1 MLDLSKH
8 GHTRTKEYYA
18 GKNDMTDIVKRLT
31 AKDNL
36 TSVINTCTCKPGRHP
51 GELADLMKE
60 AADEITRLRAEN
72 EKLRDAYDTDA
83 LTISYNLGYTCG
95 KDIAKDEIEKLHRE
109 AAIRI
114 DQIEREQEAH
124 LRTISDYNRA
134 MVKNDKL
141 HKALKPFADAVLK
154 DEYSWKYDIN
164 SDDFRAAA
172 AAIRESGDE

>member
-1 MLDLSKH
+1 
-8 GHTRTKEYYA
+8 
-18 GKNDMTDIVKRLT
+18 
-31 AKDNL
+31 
-36 TSVINTCTCKPGRHP
+36 
-51 GELADLMKE
+51 MKE

-114 DQIEREQEAH
+114 DQITREQEAH
-124 LRTISDYNRA
+124 LRTIADYNRA
-134 MVKNDKL
+134 AVKNKKL
-141 HKALKPFADAVLK
+141 HKALEPFADAVT
-154 DEYSWKYDIN
+154 DEYSWKYNIN
-164 SDDFRAAA
+164 GDDFRAAA

>member
-1 MLDLSKH
+1 MS
-8 GHTRTKEYYA
+8 
-18 GKNDMTDIVKRLT
+18 DIVERL
-31 AKDNL
+31 
-36 TSVINTCTCKPGRHP
+36 RE
-51 GELADLMKE
+51 GETEGVDGWWFVMAE
-60 AADEITRLRAEN
+60 AANEIERLRAEN

-124 LRTISDYNRA
+124 LRTIADYNRA
-134 MVKNDKL
+134 AVKNEKL
-141 HKALKPFADAVLK
+141 RKALKPFAYYASQIPDDV
-154 DEYSWKYDIN
+154 
-164 SDDFRAAA
+164 SDTCSASGTVGDLRAAA

>member
-1 MLDLSKH
+1 MSDDLTIAYMLGVEDMRSKLH
-8 GHTRTKEYYA
+8 KQ
-18 GKNDMTDIVKRLT
+18 
-31 AKDNL
+31 
-36 TSVINTCTCKPGRHP
+36 
-51 GELADLMKE
+51 
-60 AADEITRLRAEN
+60 ADEIERLRAEN

-124 LRTISDYNRA
+124 LRTIADYNRA
-134 MVKNDKL
+134 AVENEKL
-141 HKALKPFADAVLK
+141 REALKPFAEKYTIK
-154 DEYSWKYDIN
+154 DDSLPNEHNALALIN
-164 SDDFRAAA
+164 VGDLRAAA

>member
-1 MLDLSKH
+1 
-8 GHTRTKEYYA
+8 
-18 GKNDMTDIVKRLT
+18 MTDIVKRLT

-36 TSVINTCTCKPGRHP
+36 TSIITSVWCKVGRHP

-124 LRTISDYNRA
+124 LRTIADYNRSR
-134 MVKNDKL
+134 VQSEKL
-141 HKALKPFADAVLK
+141 RSALEPFARMAADYEDWETEKITMIVLL
-154 DEYSWKYDIN
+154 YHL
-164 SDDFRAAA
+164 RAAA
-172 AAIRESGDE
+172 TAIRESGDD

>member
-1 MLDLSKH
+1 MAD
-8 GHTRTKEYYA
+8 
-18 GKNDMTDIVKRLT
+18 DIVERLRET
-31 AKDNL
+31 IVAYDTWYQGQLK
-36 TSVINTCTCKPGRHP
+36 TSDTLLERFSR
-51 GELADLMKE
+51 ERKE

-141 HKALKPFADAVLK
+141 HKALKPFADAVT
-154 DEYSWKYDIN
+154 DEYSWKYDVN
-164 SDDFRAAA
+164 SDDFRAARKA
-172 AAIRESGDE
+172 LGET

>member
-1 MLDLSKH
+1 MGSEDH
-8 GHTRTKEYYA
+8 DCER
-18 GKNDMTDIVKRLT
+18 MTDIVKRLT

-60 AADEITRLRAEN
+60 AADEILRLRAEN

-95 KDIAKDEIEKLHRE
+95 KDIAKDEIEKLNRE

-134 MVKNDKL
+134 AVKNEKL
-141 HKALKPFADAVLK
+141 REALKPFADAVT
-154 DEYSWKYDIN
+154 DEYSWKYNIN